1 MDAAYDQIRQEV
13 TAHDFVEVKR
23 LIDDF
28 YRVHRFPM
36 VRGRGDI
43 ELALR
48 QLYHDGEIGYKGLK
62 KIYLWPRDGDP
73 IATETLSIARAE
85 LLQKEEEETRLPV
98 EADLKPEDLIG
109 TRDAPSDTE
118 ESRPVEVLKDAP
130 EESIS
135 IIGLAPL
142 ELQEIGPDDLI
153 AEAIVEIDPRHLPMR
168 KHQFQQLVE
177 RLPAGMALRLKLK
190 VLRHG

>member
-62 KIYLWPRDGDP
+62 KIYLWPRDGD
-73 IATETLSIARAE
+73 ATFTETLSIARAE
-85 LLQKEEEETRLPV
+85 LLEKEQGETQPGGDEEQ
-98 EADLKPEDLIG
+98 KPEELIG
-109 TRDAPSDTE
+109 VGWEATGTAPG
-118 ESRPVEVLKDAP
+118 RAVEGVKEP
-130 EESIS
+130 TEESIS

-142 ELQEIGPDDLI
+142 ELQEIGPDDMV

-168 KHQFQQLVE
+168 KHQFQELVE